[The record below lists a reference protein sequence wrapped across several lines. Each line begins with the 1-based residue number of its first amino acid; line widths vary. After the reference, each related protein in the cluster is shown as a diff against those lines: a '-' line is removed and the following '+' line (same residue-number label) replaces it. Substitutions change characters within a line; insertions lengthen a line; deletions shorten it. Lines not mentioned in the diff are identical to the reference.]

1 MTPLDKAR
9 EALAAV
15 EKATAG
21 EWQVWTDA
29 CHFDTASDIR
39 VDGRMVAQTVS
50 HYPALV
56 HDAAAIVSAVNFVRA
71 DLPALIAALEEKEPA
86 VTNGTLETRHYA
98 PAADMAR
105 RICSY
110 AIGNARANVYDA
122 ALNALTEAAAE
133 HERLADRV
141 AKLEGALRGAR
152 AALHQHYVDWDGEP
166 EDAVPLSLARD
177 ACDALLTPAEGAED
191 GR

>member
-15 EKATAG
+15 EKALPDNVAVISTS
-21 EWQVWTDA
+21 QVGGSAICGATTEVKGKIA
-29 CHFDTASDIR
+29 
-39 VDGRMVAQTVS
+39 VDCVAEV
-50 HYPALV
+50 YGLER
-56 HDAAAIVSAVNFVRA
+56 AAAIVSAVNFVRA

-141 AKLEGALRGAR
+141 AKLEGAVLGLLHSPDTATRAFAR
-152 AALHQHYVDWDGEP
+152 
-166 EDAVPLSLARD
+166 
-177 ACDALLTPAEGAED
+177 ALLTPAEGAED